1 MKIFRRLKIKWQV
14 FRGKAIDIWSK
25 DPYPSNVLSNLCSN
39 SFKFDGMLC
48 GSMEGFLQSLKQKDI
63 NKQRRICSM
72 KGKNAKKMTTNA
84 WQCDQIVWWKGNA
97 IDRQSED
104 FIKLVRAAY
113 QCMFEQNERFRMALM
128 DTRGMTL
135 YHSRG
140 ETNPYKTILTEQE
153 FCGVL
158 AAIRENY
165 DMREKIVPKL
175 RICEFEDMSLVNTN
189 TDKQ

>member
-1 MKIFRRLKIKWQV
+1 
-14 FRGKAIDIWSK
+14 
-25 DPYPSNVLSNLCSN
+25 
-39 SFKFDGMLC
+39 
-48 GSMEGFLQSLKQKDI
+48 
-63 NKQRRICSM
+63 M

-104 FIKLVRAAY
+104 FVKLVRAAY
-113 QCMFEQNERFRMALM
+113 QCMFEQSERFRMALM
-128 DTRGMTL
+128 ETRGMTL

-140 ETNPYKTILTEQE
+140 ESNPYKTILTEQE

-158 AAIRENY
+158 AEIRDYY

-175 RICEFEDMSLVNTN
+175 RICEFEDMSLVNAN